1 MERLGF
7 STTRQRTMS
16 GHATPLVDAIAKV
29 RAKRNALAGTVRSAI
44 AEMERTPVVGSPDPR
59 ARHER
64 QALMDALAALL
75 APAPTP
81 KLSGIDAELAR
92 SIREA
97 ATAHQSDDEP
107 VEALPSGATAGA
119 LTCGPTGRGG
129 SGNGGVGAP
138 ATPQPQWAELVGQ
151 R

>member
-1 MERLGF
+1 MGRVGIG
-7 STTRQRTMS
+7 TTGQTVMPS
-16 GHATPLVDAIAKV
+16 NTPLLDAIART

-81 KLSGIDAELAR
+81 KPTGIEAELERA
-92 SIREA
+92 IREA
-97 ATAHQSDDEP
+97 AEAHQSKQEP
-107 VEALPSGATAGA
+107 VEALPSVATAVAAKG
-119 LTCGPTGRGG
+119 GPTGRGG

-138 ATPQPQWAELVGQ
+138 ATPNPQWAELVGT